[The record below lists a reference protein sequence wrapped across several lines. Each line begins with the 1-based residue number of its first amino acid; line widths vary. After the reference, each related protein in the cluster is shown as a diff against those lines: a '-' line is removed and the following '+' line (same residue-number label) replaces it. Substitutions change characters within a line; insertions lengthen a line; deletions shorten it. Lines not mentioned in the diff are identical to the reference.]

1 MVLFQLLKQFFCRV
15 IKKQKGQICS
25 MRHDITFRPSRKASI
40 QVPLPVRS
48 AGHYEVDAGFAE
60 APMRKNF
67 IEMFWCVKGRG
78 VLVFDDVEYSLDAE
92 HCCFYFP
99 GDFHRIRS
107 ASAIWEYYWFTLDP
121 EDPEGLIAAMA
132 LRRQPFY
139 VGRCP
144 ENRFIKLL
152 SELRDFSP
160 SGQYR
165 ASVTAYDILIRAVSG
180 GMRGEE
186 HDLADRFKDMV
197 EEYSHKPDLSVSELA
212 DMLGVHRTTL
222 NRVFN
227 EATGMTPGDYLQSY
241 RIQEAL
247 SLLKGTD
254 MRVGEIVEKTGFS
267 DANYFSKAVRK
278 FTGYSPGEF
287 RRRQIL
293 ISCVILF
300 YMPLFVQNLLGKT
313 PVCLLKNAEKQYSQ
327 LNPNLTALTKIK
339 KIKKPRSGTNSTG
352 SAGTLVA
359 EGEMYSP
366 ATHCN
371 SLKLDMSIT
380 FFLSGQS
387 DAIEKC
393 YGGDFWQCRQFL
405 RCFLQSTS

>member
-1 MVLFQLLKQFFCRV
+1 
-15 IKKQKGQICS
+15 

-60 APMRKNF
+60 TPMCKNF
-67 IEMFWCVKGRG
+67 IEMFWCVRGRG
-78 VLVFDDVEYSLDAE
+78 VLAFDDVEYSLDAE

-99 GDFHRIRS
+99 GDCHRIRS
-107 ASAIWEYYWFTLDP
+107 GAAVWEYYWLTLDP

-139 VGRCP
+139 AGRCP

-186 HDLADRFKDMV
+186 HDLADMFKNLV
-197 EEYSHKPDLSVSELA
+197 EEHSHTPGASVAELA
-212 DMLGVHRTTL
+212 DMLGVHRSTL

-254 MRVGEIVEKTGFS
+254 MRVGEIAEKTGFS

-278 FTGYSPGEF
+278 FTGFSPGEF
-287 RRRQIL
+287 RRR
-293 ISCVILF
+293 
-300 YMPLFVQNLLGKT
+300 
-313 PVCLLKNAEKQYSQ
+313 
-327 LNPNLTALTKIK
+327 
-339 KIKKPRSGTNSTG
+339 
-352 SAGTLVA
+352 
-359 EGEMYSP
+359 
-366 ATHCN
+366 
-371 SLKLDMSIT
+371 
-380 FFLSGQS
+380 
-387 DAIEKC
+387 
-393 YGGDFWQCRQFL
+393 
-405 RCFLQSTS
+405 